1 MVKNILRFIH
11 REITGLHQAAYLLGI
26 FAFLSQVLALF
37 RDRLF
42 AYSFGAS
49 HSLDLYYVSFRIPD
63 FIFASVASVVSI
75 SVIIPF
81 LVERMQRGE
90 AEGKKFIDA
99 VFSAFFIFIVSIS
112 VIVYALIPYFIHIFF
127 PSFDG
132 ADTAKLITMTRIVL
146 LSPIFLG
153 ISNFFASITQ
163 VHKRF
168 FLYAISP
175 LFYNIGIILGVIFLY
190 PMFGLLGLS
199 YGVVLGAFLHMAIQI
214 PFLIEHKLFPRL
226 SLRVHFQSIKEVA
239 LLSIPRTLTASSNE
253 IAEFFLISLASFMSA
268 GSVSIFNFSFNLQ
281 SVPLSIIGVSYS
293 LAAFPALTRSFS
305 AGNHSEFLDQM
316 ITSAKHIIFWSIP
329 VAVLFI
335 VLRAQIVRV
344 ILGTGRFDW
353 NDTRLTA
360 ASLALFAFSTISQSL
375 MLLFVRSYYARGK
388 TIKPLIINV
397 LSAGSV
403 VLFGYLLSQFFLQES
418 LAKHFI
424 EVLLRVDG
432 LSGTSVLVLPLAFSI
447 GITINMIIHWIDFQF
462 DFPAFTKPVF
472 QTLFQ
477 SLSASVIMGAVSY
490 FCLNIFS
497 NFFSLNTLSGVFLQ
511 GFLAGIIGLVVCVA
525 VLKLLGSIELQEVWD
540 TFHRKFWK
548 TKEIVIEETSV

>member
-11 REITGLHQAAYLLGI
+11 REITGLHQAAYLLGV

-75 SVIIPF
+75 SVVIPF
-81 LVERMQRGE
+81 LVERLEKGE

-99 VFSAFFIFIVSIS
+99 VFSAFFIFIVVVSG
-112 VIVYALIPYFIHIFF
+112 VAFFLIPYFIHIFF
-127 PSFDG
+127 PSFHGQDV
-132 ADTAKLITMTRIVL
+132 ITLVSMTRIVL

-168 FLYAISP
+168 FLYALSP
-175 LFYNIGIILGVIFLY
+175 IFYNIGIILGVLVLY
-190 PMFGLLGLS
+190 PIFGLVGLA
-199 YGVVLGAFLHMAIQI
+199 YGVVFGAFLHMAIQI
-214 PFLIEHKLFPRL
+214 PFLVEHKLFPRL

-293 LAAFPALTRSFS
+293 LAAFPALTRSFAS
-305 AGNHSEFLDQM
+305 GNQSEFLDQM
-316 ITSAKHIIFWSIP
+316 ITSAKHIIFWSVP

-335 VLRAQIVRV
+335 VIRAQIVRV
-344 ILGTGRFDW
+344 ILGTGHFDW

-388 TIKPLIINV
+388 TIKPLIINFLSAGAVV
-397 LSAGSV
+397 LSAY
-403 VLFGYLLSQFFLQES
+403 FLSQYFLTES
-418 LAKHFI
+418 LLRHFV
-424 EVLLRVDG
+424 EVFLRVDG

-447 GITINMIIHWIDFQF
+447 GITINMIIHWIDFSF

-477 SLSASVIMGAVSY
+477 SLSASIMMGAVSY
-490 FCLNIFS
+490 IFLGIFS
-497 NFFSLNTLSGVFLQ
+497 NIFSLNTLLGVFLQ
-511 GFLAGIIGLVVCVA
+511 GFLAGIIGIVVCVLI
-525 VLKLLGSIELQEVWD
+525 LKLLGSVELEEVWS
-540 TFHRKFWK
+540 TFHKKFWK
-548 TKEIVIEETSV
+548 TKDIVSEEIPL

>member
-11 REITGLHQAAYLLGI
+11 REITGLHQAAYLLGV
-26 FAFLSQVLALF
+26 FAFLSQVLALI

-49 HSLDLYYVSFRIPD
+49 HILDLYYVSFRIPD

-81 LVERMQRGE
+81 LMERSEKGKEE
-90 AEGKKFIDA
+90 AKKFVDDI
-99 VFSAFFIFIVSIS
+99 FSAFFIFIIFAS
-112 VIVYALIPYFIHIFF
+112 VIAFLFVPYLVKVFF
-127 PSFDG
+127 PSFSGQDLVE
-132 ADTAKLITMTRIVL
+132 LISMTRIIL

-168 FLYAISP
+168 FLYALSP
-175 LFYNIGIILGVIFLY
+175 LLYNLGIISGVVVLY
-190 PMFGLLGLS
+190 PIFGLPGLA
-199 YGVVLGAFLHMAIQI
+199 YGVVLGAFLHMAIQV
-214 PFLIEHKLFPRL
+214 PFLIESKFFPSFSFRIQ
-226 SLRVHFQSIKEVA
+226 FQSIKRVV

-293 LAAFPALTRSFS
+293 LAAFPALTRSFA

-344 ILGTGRFDW
+344 ILGTGHFDW

-360 ASLALFAFSTISQSL
+360 ASLALFSFSTISQSL

-388 TIKPLIINV
+388 TIKPLIINF

-403 VLFGYLLSQFFLQES
+403 VAAGFYLSQFFLHES
-418 LAKHFI
+418 ALRHFI
-424 EVLLRVDG
+424 EVFLRVDG

-447 GITINMIIHWIDFQF
+447 GITFNMLIHWVDFHL
-462 DFPAFTKPVF
+462 DFPAFTKPVL
-472 QTLFQ
+472 QTFFQ
-477 SLSASVIMGAVSY
+477 SFVSSICMGLVSY
-490 FCLNIFS
+490 FCLNMLS
-497 NFFSLNTLSGVFLQ
+497 NFFTLSTLPGIFFQ
-511 GFLAGIIGLVVCVA
+511 GFLAGIVGIITCVIL
-525 VLKLLGSIELQEVWD
+525 LKLFGSLELQEVQD
-540 TFHRKFWK
+540 TLHRKFWK
-548 TKEIVIEETSV
+548 TKDIVTEEIPL